1 MSKTNRLLPLF
12 ILLTLTGCA
21 ILKEAVKV
29 KKPDLSVESVRLA
42 GLSFQD
48 LDLVFDIS
56 VDNPNPLPVTLARF
70 DYDLRIEDSSFLKG
84 IQEESSRIAAA
95 EKSRIPL
102 PLTLDFGDLR
112 RTFATLKD
120 QDSTSY
126 ELICNLVFDLPVL
139 GEHLLPL
146 RHSGRLPVVK
156 PPRIEVGDLK
166 IKRINLTGAD
176 LVLQL
181 RLGNPNGFAFGLD
194 RLDYNFSVGG
204 KPWATGTSSQSVQLA
219 EKDSQTIEIPVSLSF
234 LSLGKS
240 AYRALKKKKPL
251 DYQLSGN
258 LDLNTSL
265 PLLPN
270 AKIPID
276 LSGSLDVLR

>member
-1 MSKTNRLLPLF
+1 MSKTKPLLPLF
-12 ILLTLTGCA
+12 IILSLTGCA
-21 ILKEAVKV
+21 LLKGAVKV
-29 KKPDLSVESVRLA
+29 SKPDLSIESVRLA

-48 LDLVFDIS
+48 LDLVFDIA

-70 DYDLRIEDSSFLKG
+70 DYDLRIENSSFLKG
-84 IQEESSRIAAA
+84 IQEESSNIAAA
-95 EKSRIPL
+95 EKSRISL

-139 GEHLLPL
+139 GEHALPL
-146 RHSGRLPVVK
+146 RHRGVLPVVK
-156 PPRIEVGDLK
+156 PPRIEVGHLK
-166 IKRINLTGAD
+166 IKRLNLTGAD

-181 RLGNPNGFAFGLD
+181 GLRNPNNFVFGLD
-194 RLDYNFSVGG
+194 RLDYDFSVGG
-204 KPWATGTSSQSVQLA
+204 KSWATGASTRPVQLA
-219 EKDSQTIEIPVSLSF
+219 EKGSQTLEIPVSLSF
-234 LSLGKS
+234 LSLGRS
-240 AYRALKKKKPL
+240 AYRALTKKKPL

-265 PLLPN
+265 PLLPS

>member
-1 MSKTNRLLPLF
+1 MSKTKLLSLF
-12 ILLTLTGCA
+12 ILLSLTGCA

-48 LDLVFDIS
+48 LDLVFDIA

-84 IQEESSRIAAA
+84 IQEEPSRIAAA
-95 EKSRIPL
+95 EKSRIAL

-139 GEHLLPL
+139 GERILPL
-146 RHSGRLPVVK
+146 RHSGKLPVVK
-156 PPRIEVGDLK
+156 PPHIEVGDLK
-166 IKRINLTGAD
+166 IKRINLTSAD

-181 RLGNPNGFAFGLD
+181 GLRNPNSFAFGLD

-204 KPWATGTSSQSVQLA
+204 KSWATGASTHPVQLT
-219 EKDSQTIEIPVSLSF
+219 EKDSQTVEIPVSISF
-234 LSLGKS
+234 LNLGRS
-240 AYRALKKKKPL
+240 AYRALTKKKPL
-251 DYQLSGN
+251 EYQLSGN

-276 LSGSLDVLR
+276 LSGSLNVLR